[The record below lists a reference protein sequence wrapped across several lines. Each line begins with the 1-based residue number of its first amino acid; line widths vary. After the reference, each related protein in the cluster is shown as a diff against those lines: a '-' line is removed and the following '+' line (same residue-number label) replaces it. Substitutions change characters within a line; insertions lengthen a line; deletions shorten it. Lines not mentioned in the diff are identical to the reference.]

1 MIKETL
7 MRPIF
12 LSFVLLPIL
21 LTACSTPDKSAR
33 WENIGTISNGNIH
46 TYINKDSVRKNGNLM
61 IFQDKKVVTN
71 LKQERFANTPAY
83 KTAIAEW
90 EIHCNNKTYR
100 LSSLQLFDT
109 KNTEISTQS
118 YTASSL
124 RPMSIQSGTLT
135 EKQYETVCGK
145 KL

>member
-1 MIKETL
+1 
-7 MRPIF
+7 
-12 LSFVLLPIL
+12 
-21 LTACSTPDKSAR
+21 
-33 WENIGTISNGNIH
+33 
-46 TYINKDSVRKNGNLM
+46 M

-109 KNTEISTQS
+109 KTRKFPHKTTQPLPS
-118 YTASSL
+118 A
-124 RPMSIQSGTLT
+124 R
-135 EKQYETVCGK
+135 
-145 KL
+145 

>member
-1 MIKETL
+1 
-7 MRPIF
+7 
-12 LSFVLLPIL
+12 
-21 LTACSTPDKSAR
+21 
-33 WENIGTISNGNIH
+33 
-46 TYINKDSVRKNGNLM
+46 M

-109 KNTEISTQS
+109 KNTEISTQN

-124 RPMSIQSGTLT
+124 RPMSILSGTLT

-145 KL
+145 NSDCNLYTNLPTNLIIKMPSEILKYQHFRRHFAIP

>member
-1 MIKETL
+1 MKETL

-21 LTACSTPDKSAR
+21 ITACSTPDKSAR

-109 KNTEISTQS
+109 KNTEISTQN

-124 RPMSIQSGTLT
+124 RPMSILSGTLT

>member
-1 MIKETL
+1 MRSTL
-7 MRPIF
+7 PLI
-12 LSFVLLPIL
+12 LLPIL
-21 LTACSTPDKSAR
+21 LISCSTLNSSSQ

-46 TYINKDSVRKNGNLM
+46 VYINKDNFKKNGNII
-61 IFQDKKVVTN
+61 IFQDKKVVIN
-71 LKQERFANTPAY
+71 LKQERFANTPSY

-109 KNTEISTQS
+109 KNVEISRQS

-124 RPMSIQSGTLT
+124 RPMSILSGTLT
-135 EKQYETVCGK
+135 EKQYEIVCK
-145 KL
+145 RKL